1 MLADGSEGGPV
12 SVSAITSK
20 WRCNIPIQQIQGMT
34 PVSLGVNSIVFT
46 PTRRGAVVAA

>member
-1 MLADGSEGGPV
+1 MLANGYEGDPV

-20 WRCNIPIQQIQGMT
+20 WRCDIPIQQIQGMM

-46 PTRRGAVVAA
+46 PTRRGAVIAA